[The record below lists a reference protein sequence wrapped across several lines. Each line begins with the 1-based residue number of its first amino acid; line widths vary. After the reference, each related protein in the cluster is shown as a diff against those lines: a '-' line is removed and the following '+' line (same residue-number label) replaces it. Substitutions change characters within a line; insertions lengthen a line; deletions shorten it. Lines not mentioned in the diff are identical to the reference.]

1 MSHTLRV
8 TILGC
13 GSSGGVPR
21 ATGDWG
27 ACDPTE
33 PRNRRSR
40 CSVLVQQWQGAAGE
54 AKQATTVLI
63 DTSPDL
69 RSQLAEVKPA
79 HIDAVLFT
87 HDHADQ
93 THGID
98 DLRAFVLQ
106 SRRRMPIWMDAPT
119 RKTLVPRFDYCFHGV
134 AAYPSILELA
144 GELKPDEYV
153 SVEGPGGPIAFLPL
167 EQDHGMSRSL
177 GFRFG
182 PCAYSN
188 DLVGMPERSF
198 AALNEL
204 GLWIVDA
211 LREKPHPTHA
221 HLDMTLEW
229 IARLG
234 PQRAVLTNMHID
246 LDYRTLTE
254 TLPAGVA
261 PGFDGF
267 SADFAIP

>member
-1 MSHTLRV
+1 
-8 TILGC
+8 
-13 GSSGGVPR
+13 
-21 ATGDWG
+21 
-27 ACDPTE
+27 
-33 PRNRRSR
+33 
-40 CSVLVQQWQGAAGE
+40 
-54 AKQATTVLI
+54 
-63 DTSPDL
+63 
-69 RSQLAEVKPA
+69 
-79 HIDAVLFT
+79 
-87 HDHADQ
+87 
-93 THGID
+93 
-98 DLRAFVLQ
+98 
-106 SRRRMPIWMDAPT
+106 
-119 RKTLVPRFDYCFHGV
+119 
-134 AAYPSILELA
+134 
-144 GELKPDEYV
+144 
-153 SVEGPGGPIAFLPL
+153 
-167 EQDHGMSRSL
+167 
-177 GFRFG
+177 
-182 PCAYSN
+182 
-188 DLVGMPERSF
+188 MPERSF